1 MRSIHKSRGC
11 WPPLSRHYSSVTWTR
26 ATIPHVFER
35 EIPSI
40 APYLAQICQARR
52 NHKNMHSSVL
62 VKLGLQVF
70 AVGDIL
76 YIQAGSLSSE
86 PSPCSRVTIATES
99 IDSFESVK
107 ASEGCSHGAALHV
120 PAELQLRWKDS
131 RCFSHVTQAVHDLPW
146 VSLNLVAMLG
156 SIKTWVS
163 ANSEGRQPPFQSR
176 QSCAAE
182 SC

>member
-1 MRSIHKSRGC
+1 MGQVVLWLAPDSTLHCNPEGIVDWDALLSCSLCRVKLFEMRSIHKSRGC

-26 ATIPHVFER
+26 TTIPHVFER

-99 IDSFESVK
+99 IDSY
-107 ASEGCSHGAALHV
+107 
-120 PAELQLRWKDS
+120 
-131 RCFSHVTQAVHDLPW
+131 
-146 VSLNLVAMLG
+146 
-156 SIKTWVS
+156 
-163 ANSEGRQPPFQSR
+163 
-176 QSCAAE
+176 
-182 SC
+182 